1 MAKEL
6 EFTLEYWRDRAK
18 FFEGILDD
26 MRTHRIEL
34 QHYTIARLE
43 SENSDL
49 RGALATLAD
58 TIAVQ
63 LRHQHDDIIPKDSDA
78 DLYVKAYQSRQIR
91 LDTLY
96 LSTRLT
102 YCLRNQNLETLGE
115 LCKYTEADVLR
126 IPNLGRHSL
135 KELKNV
141 LHSHGLSLKSN
152 NGGE

>member
-1 MAKEL
+1 MAREL
-6 EFTLEYWRDRAK
+6 EFTLEYWRDRAD
-18 FFEGILDD
+18 FFESILDN
-26 MRTHRIEL
+26 MRSQRLEL
-34 QHYTIARLE
+34 QHYIIARLE

-49 RGALATLAD
+49 REVLATLAD

-63 LRHQHDDIIPKDSDA
+63 LKHRNDEIIPKDSDA
-78 DLYVKAYQSRQIR
+78 ALYVEAYQSRLIR

-96 LSTRLT
+96 LSTRLAC
-102 YCLRNQNLETLGE
+102 CLRNQNLETLGE

-141 LHSHGLSLKSN
+141 LHSHGLSLSLYG
-152 NGGE
+152 GGE